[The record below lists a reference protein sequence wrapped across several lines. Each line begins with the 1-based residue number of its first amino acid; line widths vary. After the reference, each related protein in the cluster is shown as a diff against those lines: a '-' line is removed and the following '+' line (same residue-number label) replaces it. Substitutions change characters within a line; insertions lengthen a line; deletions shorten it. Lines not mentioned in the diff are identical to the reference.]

1 MVRLVTR
8 WMVGTTFRQPIV
20 ELRFPTVRIR
30 YENEQ
35 DGRHGDDLYLDR
47 VLDQNN
53 KPRNSAQGG
62 LSR

>member
-1 MVRLVTR
+1 
-8 WMVGTTFRQPIV
+8 MVGTTFRQPIV